1 LKVTCKQLIVE
12 VRLAGTVWSVSHRA
26 RDLHRKC
33 LCNACMRTSQLYV
46 DPISQS
52 SCGSTADLLEAK
64 RSLPIGLSRCGQVVF
79 AARRDKIIV
88 RLGHTPSGIRPNEGS
103 SDVSSTARMR
113 RFSVVHSTSES
124 EREIES
130 PYVTPASIWMLQPFL
145 RLIESPTWRFEAL
158 GRSHVTSTSLN
169 GPSHRNRERD
179 ERHMVTNSTPALY
192 QILGW
197 CPAGGL

>member
-1 LKVTCKQLIVE
+1 
-12 VRLAGTVWSVSHRA
+12 
-26 RDLHRKC
+26 
-33 LCNACMRTSQLYV
+33 MRTSQLYV

-88 RLGHTPSGIRPNEGS
+88 RLGHTPSGIEGS

-145 RLIESPTWRFEAL
+145 RLIESPTWRFKAL
-158 GRSHVTSTSLN
+158 GRSHITSTSLN
-169 GPSHRNRERD
+169 GPPSQRNKESD
-179 ERHMVTNSTPALY
+179 ERHMVTHSTPALLHIFGMVY
-192 QILGW
+192 
-197 CPAGGL
+197 PEGGL